1 MNIKIVLYFLG
12 WVLDTEAAAMVPSLI
27 LSLAKGEEAWK
38 SFFLCIVLC
47 GVSGTLLINKKL
59 KTGHFFVREGYAATA
74 LSWLLISVIGAL
86 PFTLSGKIPNFID
99 AVFET
104 ASGFTTTGAS
114 ILSSV
119 EYLGYGL
126 IFWRSFT
133 HWIGGMGV
141 LVLILA
147 IMPMNGGYQMQFM
160 KAESPGP
167 SVSKLVP
174 RVSDTAKALYGIY
187 TGLTVLC
194 ILSFLLSG
202 MPLFDAFCIG
212 VGTAGTGGFSVRDT
226 GMWDYNTV
234 SQALITFW
242 MIAFGVNFN
251 VYYLIIRKRA
261 GEGLRSEELRFYLCF
276 IAAVVL
282 ILTFG
287 TYFSNYSE
295 EGLYYSFHH
304 AAFTVGSLI
313 SSTGFGTVD
322 FAAWPEFLQMLLLLT
337 MFCGACAG
345 STGGGFKMSRV
356 LILLKQARTELHLL
370 IHPSGV
376 RVVTLEGK
384 KVEKDTLR
392 SLYHYLILYLLF
404 FLVAFLLVSLD
415 GYDMK
420 TNFSAVL
427 ATFNNIGPGLMK
439 VGPTAN
445 YGFFSNTSKIVLIF
459 CMIAGRLEILPVLML
474 FYRETWAKHF

>member
-27 LSLAKGEEAWK
+27 ISLLKGEDVWK
-38 SFFLCIVLC
+38 WFLSCIVFC
-47 GVSGTLLINKKL
+47 AVTGTLLTNKKL
-59 KTGHFFVREGYAATA
+59 KKGNFFVREGYAATA
-74 LSWLLISVIGAL
+74 LSWLVISLVGAL
-86 PFTLSGKIPNFID
+86 PFYLSGKIPSYVD

-114 ILSSV
+114 ILSEV

-147 IMPMNGGYQMQFM
+147 IMPMNGGYHMQFM

-174 RVSDTAKALYGIY
+174 RVSDTAKALYSIY
-187 TGLTVLC
+187 TGLTVIC
-194 ILSFLLSG
+194 ILSFLISG
-202 MPLFDAFCIG
+202 MPVFDAFCIG

-226 GMWDYNTV
+226 GMWDYNNV

-251 VYYLIIRKRA
+251 VYYLILRKRA
-261 GEGLRSEELRFYLCF
+261 GEALRSEELWFYLGY
-276 IAAVVL
+276 IAVVIG
-282 ILTFG
+282 ILTVG
-287 TYFSNYSE
+287 TYLNCYRS

-304 AAFTVGSLI
+304 AAFTVGSLV
-313 SSTGFGTVD
+313 SSTGFGTVN
-322 FAAWPEFLQMLLLLT
+322 FAEWPEFLQMLLLLT
-337 MFCGACAG
+337 MFCGASAG

-356 LILLKQARTELHLL
+356 MILLKQAGSELHLL
-370 IHPSGV
+370 IHPSSV
-376 RVVTLEGK
+376 KPVLLDK
-384 KVEKDTLR
+384 KRVEKDTLR
-392 SLYHYLILYLLF
+392 SLNNYLVIYFLF
-404 FLVAFLLVSLD
+404 FLIAFLIVSLD

-427 ATFNNIGPGLMK
+427 ATLNNIGPGLMK
-439 VGPTAN
+439 VGPTSN
-445 YGFFSNTSKIVLIF
+445 FGFFSVPSKITLII
-459 CMIAGRLEILPVLML
+459 CMIAGRLELLPVLML
-474 FYRETWAKHF
+474 FYRKTWAKHY